1 MLDDT
6 IAAIATPLG
15 EGGLAVVR
23 ISGPQ
28 ALTVAD
34 KSFLPLGKNSRKPS
48 VASSHTIQYGKIVR
62 RNPGAP
68 ASGRSVEAQN
78 EDARRQGC
86 RRSQV
91 GVEDFQIVDEVL
103 LAVLRAPRTF
113 TREDTVEITCHGGI
127 LPAKLVL
134 DTLLENGARL
144 AEPGEFTRRA
154 FLNGRI
160 DLAQAEAVA
169 DLIHSRTE
177 LALAAANEQLAGKL
191 SHRIN
196 QLRDE
201 LMRTLAH
208 VEAHIDFPDEDIAPD
223 TKAQL
228 LRRLENGVKFMD
240 ELLRTANEGQILR
253 RGIRAAIVGR
263 PNVGKSSLL
272 NQLLGRDRAIVSPI
286 PGTTRD
292 TIEETANIRG
302 LPVVF
307 IDTAGLREARDEI
320 EAEGVRRSR
329 ESLAKAEFILHVLD
343 ASEPMTG
350 ADGSYFA
357 EFTEKKRILVLN
369 KTDLSRKLVLPE
381 KVGCDVLI
389 APRRATESPP
399 YPQIVDVSCLSGQGI
414 EALKDAIK
422 ELVWSGEIRAEMLQV
437 MINSRH
443 QDALN
448 RARAAAQRAADAL
461 RADATLELVAMDLRI
476 AVNAVGEIVGKTA
489 TEDLLDSIFSQ
500 FCIGK

>member
-1 MLDDT
+1 MFDDT

-23 ISGPQ
+23 ISGPR
-28 ALTVAD
+28 ALATAD
-34 KSFLPLGKNSRKPS
+34 ECFLPVGKSSRKPS
-48 VASSHTIQYGKIVR
+48 VATSHTIQYGKIVR
-62 RNPGAP
+62 GEKP
-68 ASGRSVEAQN
+68 
-78 EDARRQGC
+78 
-86 RRSQV
+86 
-91 GVEDFQIVDEVL
+91 VDEVL
-103 LAVLRAPRTF
+103 LAVLRAPRTY

-134 DTLLENGARL
+134 DALLENGARL

-191 SHRIN
+191 SQRIN
-196 QLRDE
+196 ELRDE
-201 LMRTLAH
+201 MMKTLAH

-223 TKAQL
+223 TKDQL
-228 LRRLENGVKFMD
+228 LKRLEDGVKFMD
-240 ELLRTANEGQILR
+240 ELLRTANEGQILQ

-320 EAEGVRRSR
+320 EQEGIRRSH

-343 ASEPMTG
+343 ASEPLTVEDEKFLNAFTG
-350 ADGSYFA
+350 
-357 EFTEKKRILVLN
+357 KKKILVRN
-369 KTDLSRKLVLPE
+369 KMDLPVKLVLSA
-381 KVGCDVLI
+381 KVGLAVPGEPRHDGDI
-389 APRRATESPP
+389 APYLFA
-399 YPQIVDVSCLSGQGI
+399 VDVSCATGQGI
-414 EALKDAIK
+414 EMLKDAVK
-422 ELVWSGEIRAEMLQV
+422 ELIWFGEINAEMSQV

-448 RARAAAQRAADAL
+448 RARAATQRTIDAL
-461 RADATLELVAMDLRI
+461 RNDATLELAALDLRI
-476 AVNAVGEIVGKTA
+476 AVNAIGEIVGKTA
-489 TEDLLDSIFSQ
+489 TENLLDSIFSQ

>member
-1 MLDDT
+1 MHDDT

-28 ALTVAD
+28 TFAVAD
-34 KSFLPLGKNSRKPS
+34 KIFQPLGKQSLKPS
-48 VASSHTIQYGKIVR
+48 AAPTHTIHYGRIVR
-62 RNPGAP
+62 N
-68 ASGRSVEAQN
+68 GRT
-78 EDARRQGC
+78 
-86 RRSQV
+86 
-91 GVEDFQIVDEVL
+91 VDEVL
-103 LAVLRAPRTF
+103 LSILRAPHTF
-113 TREDTVEITCHGGI
+113 TCEDTVEITCHGGI

-134 DTLLENGARL
+134 DAILENGARL

-154 FLNGRI
+154 FLNGRL

-177 LALAAANEQLAGKL
+177 LALAAGIEQLVGKL
-191 SHRIN
+191 SQRVN
-196 QLRDE
+196 QLRDD
-201 LMRTLAH
+201 LMHTLTH
-208 VEAHIDFPDEDIAPD
+208 IEAHIDFPEEDIAPD
-223 TKAQL
+223 TREQL
-228 LRRLENGVKFMD
+228 VKQLENDVQFMD

-253 RGIRAAIVGR
+253 RGIRAAIIGR

-320 EAEGVRRSR
+320 EQEGVRRSR

-343 ASEPMTG
+343 ASEPLTA
-350 ADGSYFA
+350 ADEKYLA
-357 EFTEKKRILVLN
+357 EFSGKKRILVVN
-369 KTDLSRKLVLPE
+369 KVDLLRKLKLPD
-381 KVGCDVLI
+381 KVGTARRAVRSDAR
-389 APRRATESPP
+389 APRP
-399 YPQIVDVSCLSGQGI
+399 YQIDVSCLSGQGI
-414 EALKDAIK
+414 ETLKDAIK
-422 ELVWSGEIRAEMLQV
+422 ELVWSGEIKAEMLQV

-448 RARAAAQRAADAL
+448 RSRAATTRTLDAL

>member
-1 MLDDT
+1 MFDDT

-28 ALTVAD
+28 ALAVAD
-34 KSFLPLGKNSRKPS
+34 KSFRPIGKNSTKPS
-48 VASSHTIQYGKIVR
+48 AAASHTILYGRMVR
-62 RNPGAP
+62 RGKT
-68 ASGRSVEAQN
+68 
-78 EDARRQGC
+78 
-86 RRSQV
+86 
-91 GVEDFQIVDEVL
+91 IDEVL
-103 LAVLRAPRTF
+103 LAVLRAPRTY

-134 DTLLENGARL
+134 DTLLENGARP
-144 AEPGEFTRRA
+144 AEPGEFTRCA
-154 FLNGRI
+154 FLNGRL

-169 DLIHSRTE
+169 DLIHARTE

-191 SHRIN
+191 SQRIN
-196 QLRDE
+196 ELRDE
-201 LMRTLAH
+201 LVKTLAH
-208 VEAHIDFPDEDIAPD
+208 VEAHIDFPDDDIAPD
-223 TKAQL
+223 TRDQL
-228 LRRLENGVKFMD
+228 LKRLEAGVKFMD

-272 NQLLGRDRAIVSPI
+272 NQLLGHDRAIVSPI

-307 IDTAGLREARDEI
+307 VDTAGLRDARDEL
-320 EAEGVRRSR
+320 EQEGIRRSH
-329 ESLAKAEFILHVLD
+329 ETLARAELILHVLD
-343 ASEPMTG
+343 ASEPL
-350 ADGSYFA
+350 AEVDEKFLSEFA
-357 EFTEKKRILVLN
+357 GKKRILVRN
-369 KTDLSRKLVLPE
+369 KTDLPQRLDLKGFFDKPPARSGRM
-381 KVGCDVLI
+381 GRGNNS
-389 APRRATESPP
+389 APIS
-399 YPQIVDVSCLSGQGI
+399 VDVSCLSGQGM
-414 EALKDAIK
+414 EALRDAIK
-422 ELVWSGEIRAEMLQV
+422 ELVWSGEIRVEMLQV

-448 RARAAAQRAADAL
+448 RARAATQRTIDAL
-461 RADATLELVAMDLRI
+461 RGGATLELVALDLRI

>member
-15 EGGLAVVR
+15 EGGLAVMR

-28 ALTVAD
+28 ALAVAD
-34 KSFLPLGKNSRKPS
+34 KSFLPAGKHSLKPS
-48 VASSHTIQYGKIVR
+48 DAPSHTIHYGKIVR
-62 RNPGAP
+62 G
-68 ASGRSVEAQN
+68 
-78 EDARRQGC
+78 DKT
-86 RRSQV
+86 
-91 GVEDFQIVDEVL
+91 VDEVL

-127 LPAKLVL
+127 LSAKLVL
-134 DTLLENGARL
+134 DALLENGARL

-154 FLNGRI
+154 FLNGRL

-177 LALAAANEQLAGKL
+177 LALAAAHEQLAGKL
-191 SHRIN
+191 SQRIN
-196 QLRDE
+196 RLRDN
-201 LMRTLAH
+201 LMHTLAH
-208 VEAHIDFPDEDIAPD
+208 VEAHIDFPDEDITPD
-223 TKAQL
+223 AKEQL
-228 LRRLENGVKFMD
+228 LVRLEDGVKFMD

-253 RGIRAAIVGR
+253 RGVRAAIVGR

-272 NQLLGRDRAIVSPI
+272 NQLLGRDRAIVSPV

-307 IDTAGLREARDEI
+307 IDTAGLRAARDEV
-320 EAEGVRRSR
+320 EREGIRRSR
-329 ESLAKAEFILHVLD
+329 ESLARAEFILHVLD
-343 ASEPMTG
+343 ASEPWTNEDNG
-350 ADGSYFA
+350 YFA
-357 EFTEKKRILVLN
+357 EFAKKKRILVRN
-369 KTDLSRKLVLPE
+369 KIDLPVKLTLPSE
-381 KVGCDVLI
+381 CGSPGPRGAGNVGGTAPGESCD
-389 APRRATESPP
+389 P
-399 YPQIVDVSCLSGQGI
+399 IVDVCCLSGQGI
-414 EALKDAIK
+414 EPLKDTIK
-422 ELVWSGEIRAEMLQV
+422 ELVWSGEIKAEMLQV

-448 RARAAAQRAADAL
+448 RARAAAQRTADAL
-461 RADATLELVAMDLRI
+461 RSDMTLELVAMDLRI